1 LGVAAWLFIGMV
13 GAAAI
18 ILAGMSAV
26 SSVVL
31 PLVFAAVL
39 AVLFRP
45 LAAMLEERG
54 LKPMLAAG
62 AVVLG
67 LVVVS
72 IVVVSLT
79 VEGIVSQTDRI
90 IEEVEAGLAE
100 LDVDDEAIADIRE
113 ALEQL
118 TPVVTFGV
126 LKVIVSGISAIGGFA
141 VGALLGAL
149 IMYYLVKDWDRLR
162 RSILQR
168 VQPDHSQPLEPAI
181 TGRTLRI
188 HPLAVLLVT
197 TAGGIIGGLVGL
209 VLAVPLAV
217 IAVRAVGY
225 LREVV
230 DLDTAAL
237 RETLRRTVDVS
248 DTPPSSA
255 T

>member
-1 LGVAAWLFIGMV
+1 
-13 GAAAI
+13 
-18 ILAGMSAV
+18 
-26 SSVVL
+26 VV
-31 PLVFAAVL
+31 
-39 AVLFRP
+39 
-45 LAAMLEERG
+45 
-54 LKPMLAAG
+54 
-62 AVVLG
+62 
-67 LVVVS
+67 
-72 IVVVSLT
+72 
-79 VEGIVSQTDRI
+79 
-90 IEEVEAGLAE
+90 
-100 LDVDDEAIADIRE
+100 
-113 ALEQL
+113 
-118 TPVVTFGV
+118 
-126 LKVIVSGISAIGGFA
+126 VSGISAIGGFA

-168 VQPDHSQPLEPAI
+168 VQPDHSQPLDALISDACFVLRRYWLGRTIVAAIVAAVVGIAALILSLPMVLTLIMVTFVAGYVPYIGAVVSGALAVLVALDEGGVAAGIAMLVVVLVANLLIENMVEPAI

-225 LREVV
+225 LREVG